1 MNREE
6 KLPCPVCGKARS
18 RMASHFA
25 SSHPELN
32 PDDFGIIGPEVRERA
47 AREPAGADAPANPAP
62 ADTEAPAGEPAE
74 ASGLTLVIDRLLE
87 HLDQQAETI
96 QAQQARIEALSQDLQ
111 GFQTTVV
118 QNLNQMP
125 TLINRAVTAHFD
137 QVLAEAQAAAGDN
150 PRQDPAL
157 PGATPGPAEKQRGGR
172 AILEQLLPLLLQS
185 VLQPQQPQPGGDL
198 DRMVKMFEGIDRL
211 AELRQ
216 APYRH
221 GQEDTLRLL
230 TTADK
235 MGIPLGRVAEAWD
248 QQNRARTQPG
258 PAPAG
263 EAA

>member
-32 PDDFGIIGPEVRERA
+32 PDDFGSIGPEVREKA
-47 AREPAGADAPANPAP
+47 AREPDRPDLTAPP
-62 ADTEAPAGEPAE
+62 GPAE
-74 ASGLTLVIDRLLE
+74 GEAGTGGVAEPSGLSLVMDRLLE
-87 HLDQQAETI
+87 HLDRQEETI
-96 QAQQARIEALSQDLQ
+96 RAQQARIDALSQDLQ
-111 GFQTTVV
+111 GFQSSVL

-125 TLINRAVTAHFD
+125 TLVNRAVTAHFD
-137 QVLAEAQAAAGDN
+137 QIVAEAQARSGDLN
-150 PRQDPAL
+150 LQG
-157 PGATPGPAEKQRGGR
+157 PGMETPTPGPADKQQPGR
-172 AILEQLLPLLLQS
+172 AMVEQILPLLLQS
-185 VLQPQQPQPGGDL
+185 LLQPQPPQPAGDMEK
-198 DRMVKMFEGIDRL
+198 MVKMFEGIDRL

-235 MGIPLGRVAEAWD
+235 MGIPLGRVAEAWE
-248 QQNRARTQPG
+248 QQHRARTQPG